1 MDVHQFGLTLRL
13 PFTATI
19 LEVTDQ
25 LFFLRIDRDH
35 RNAALDATLC
45 LGVDVL
51 ELCVAIWMLNAFN
64 GLVRCLET
72 VAMLA
77 EQFGHGLVASLNALC
92 EQLRRQRMR
101 ALARPPQRRLR
112 ITTGDWIDQLFERRP
127 HLGMDDLERP
137 LPSAAS
143 NLDDVIRSRSRANL
157 VPSLPNGAARHPRC
171 PRYCGNAPVSHC
183 VRLRARPESTRSLIH
198 GRLQQAPLLANE
210 LLRVHPERRSFWSD
224 PVDPLNALS
233 HRESIDKAIRAP

>member
-1 MDVHQFGLTLRL
+1 MDVNQFGLALRL

-25 LFFLRIDRDH
+25 LFLLRIDRDH

-157 VPSLPNGAARHPRC
+157 VPSRPFLTVLSAIPVARATAATPPYPIASASVPAQSR
-171 PRYCGNAPVSHC
+171 
-183 VRLRARPESTRSLIH
+183 RARSFMVAFSRRHFWRTSCSVST
-198 GRLQQAPLLANE
+198 PN
-210 LLRVHPERRSFWSD
+210 
-224 PVDPLNALS
+224 VDHFGVILS
-233 HRESIDKAIRAP
+233 IP